1 MDMLLVLLGLSL
13 LIAMV
18 VGLIK
23 PSLVIRWGEKRT
35 RPRVLMVYG
44 GLFVASFII
53 LGMTGNGNSNT
64 NSVKAVKTQKVD
76 QVTPVSTPANMAP
89 EMKYDNAQAK
99 ARISDWLGEHEFP
112 GISKLSLDP
121 GKPDNSLYETKGKK
135 YHLFILNGLSRSVDI
150 LVDPYTG
157 ELFYHDI
164 GVEPQPIN
172 KWYLDYKSSHKA
184 AKANN
189 NRIDEKSEWVEMPR
203 GETVGY
209 LPVITGVVKNISNKP
224 YSATITFT
232 LYDGQGNQLGTADAS
247 IQDLKPGSTWKFQA
261 ISNSNTATFNLKGI
275 SYHLW

>member
-1 MDMLLVLLGLSL
+1 MFYL
-13 LIAMV
+13 
-18 VGLIK
+18 
-23 PSLVIRWGEKRT
+23 RE
-35 RPRVLMVYG
+35 
-44 GLFVASFII
+44 
-53 LGMTGNGNSNT
+53 
-64 NSVKAVKTQKVD
+64 
-76 QVTPVSTPANMAP
+76 
-89 EMKYDNAQAK
+89 AK
-99 ARISDWLGEHEFP
+99 
-112 GISKLSLDP
+112 KQ
-121 GKPDNSLYETKGKK
+121 
-135 YHLFILNGLSRSVDI
+135 
-150 LVDPYTG
+150 

-209 LPVITGVVKNISNKP
+209 LPVITGVVKNISNKT